1 MSLSISLP
9 PGEELR
15 KNFHHLYAD
24 IAWYGILAGS
34 SMAFMAVYAARA
46 GANTFQ
52 VGLLTAAPGF
62 VNLLFSLPAGRWLEE
77 RQVIRVAYLF
87 SIWHRLGYLALV
99 PLPWLLGERY
109 QVWGLVWIA
118 LYMSVP
124 GTVLAIA
131 FNAMFADVVPP
142 YWRAQVVGRRN
153 ALLAIS
159 VTLSALSCGQ
169 ILDRVVFPFNYQI
182 VFVLGSL
189 GAMMSSYHLGKLLP
203 PKESHARVWKPLGE
217 LASPGI
223 LRALEAIRHS
233 GLRYLTRTSGQKIL
247 RLDLLTGPFGRFL
260 FAYLIFYTFQYLA
273 LPVFPLFYVNELG
286 LSDGAI
292 SLGSALFHALV
303 MLVSLRL
310 GRLAARFGYQGMAVR
325 GAFILGGYPLLLF
338 LAQDASLFWLASLI
352 GGVAV
357 GLLNGGL
364 VNRLM
369 ERIPEQ
375 DRPAHMAMHNLAL
388 NLGILAGSLSG
399 PVLAE
404 WIGLRPMLLASSL
417 LRMLAGVFLLL
428 WG

>member
-1 MSLSISLP
+1 MHLSVDLP
-9 PGEELR
+9 PSQELR

-24 IAWYGILAGS
+24 IAWYGLLVGS

-46 GANTFQ
+46 GASSFQ

-62 VNLLFSLPAGRWLEE
+62 INLLFSLPAGRWLEG
-77 RQVIRVAYLF
+77 RPVIRVAYLF

-99 PLPWLLGERY
+99 PLPWLLGEGY
-109 QVWGLVWIA
+109 QVWGLVGIA

-142 YWRAQVVGRRN
+142 EWRAQVVGRRN
-153 ALLAIS
+153 AWLAIS
-159 VTLSALSCGQ
+159 VTLSALLCGQ
-169 ILDRVVFPFNYQI
+169 ILDRLVFPFNYQI
-182 VFVLGSL
+182 VFLIGGL
-189 GAMMSSYHLGKLLP
+189 GAVMSSYHLGRLLP
-203 PKESHARVWKPLGE
+203 PASKPARVGEPLGE

-223 LRALEAIRHS
+223 LHNLKTVRHT
-233 GLRYLTRTSGQKIL
+233 GLRYLTRMSGQSML
-247 RLDLLTGPFGRFL
+247 RMDLLRGPFGRFL
-260 FAYLIFYTFQYLA
+260 LAYLIFYTFQYLA

-292 SLGSALFHALV
+292 SLGSALFHALM

-310 GRLAARFGYQGMAVR
+310 GRLSARFGYHGIMVR

-338 LAQDASLFWLASLI
+338 LAQDARLFWVASLV
-352 GGVAV
+352 GGVAI

-369 ERIPEQ
+369 ERVPEQ
-375 DRPAHMAMHNLAL
+375 DRPAHMALHNLAL

-399 PVLAE
+399 PLLAE
-404 WIGLRPMLLASSL
+404 WIGLRPMLLASGA

>member
-1 MSLSISLP
+1 MSLSINLP
-9 PGEELR
+9 PSEELR

-24 IAWYGILAGS
+24 IAWYGVLTGTSI
-34 SMAFMAVYAARA
+34 AFLAVYAARA
-46 GANTFQ
+46 GANSFQ
-52 VGLLTAAPGF
+52 VGLLTAAPAF
-62 VNLLFSLPAGRWLEE
+62 VNLLISLPAGRWLEG
-77 RQVIRVAYLF
+77 RAVIRVSYLF

-142 YWRAQVVGRRN
+142 YWRALVVGRRN
-153 ALLAIS
+153 ALLAVT
-159 VTLSALSCGQ
+159 VTLSALASGQ
-169 ILDRVVFPFNYQI
+169 ILDRVVFPLNYQI
-182 VFVLGSL
+182 VFALGSL
-189 GAMMSSYHLGKLLP
+189 GALMSSYHLGRLLP
-203 PKESHARVWKPLGE
+203 TGGKPLRVGKLLGE

-223 LRALEAIRHS
+223 FRALEGIRHT
-233 GLRYLTRTSGQKIL
+233 GLRYLTRAGGQGIL
-247 RLDLLTGPFGRFL
+247 RLDLLRGPFGRFL
-260 FAYLIFYTFQYLA
+260 LAYLIFYTFQYLA

-303 MLVSLRL
+303 MLISLRL
-310 GRLAARFGYQGMAVR
+310 GRLASRYGYHGIAVR
-325 GAFILGGYPLLLF
+325 GAILLGGYPLLLF
-338 LAQDASLFWLASLI
+338 LAQDASLFWVASLT

-364 VNRLM
+364 ANRLM
-369 ERIPEQ
+369 ERVPEE
-375 DRPAHMAMHNLAL
+375 DRPAHMALHNLAL

-399 PVLAE
+399 PLLAE
-404 WIGLRPMLLASSL
+404 WMGLRPMLLASSA
-417 LRMLAGVFLLL
+417 LRILAGVFLFF